1 MIEGRIKN
9 LMIVCATVGTL
20 MSVVAVV
27 QAAGE
32 TDTEPSGESVETV
45 FESVETSVCETT
57 SETSELLS
65 TETVVT
71 EPSVTTISEETE
83 NSLETEA
90 SSETSETEETEESE
104 QTEFISHDFSSCF
117 IYGWYVPSFDYN
129 GNGTITYYLEDD
141 TPFYSIEMNDLDLP
155 DYAWAYTGLRG
166 YIDYCYGSINGLSGA
181 QMESF
186 ETAEDMILSG
196 EVA

>member
-1 MIEGRIKN
+1 MIDGRIKN
-9 LMIVCATVGTL
+9 LMIVCAMVGTL

-45 FESVETSVCETT
+45 FEFVETSVCETT

-65 TETVVT
+65 IETVVT

-90 SSETSETEETEESE
+90 PSETFETEETEEAE

>member
-9 LMIVCATVGTL
+9 LMIVCAMVGTL

-45 FESVETSVCETT
+45 FEFAETSVCETT

-90 SSETSETEETEESE
+90 PSETFETEETEESE
-104 QTEFISHDFSSCF
+104 QTEFISHDFSSCY

>member
-9 LMIVCATVGTL
+9 LMIVCAMVGTL

-45 FESVETSVCETT
+45 FEFVETSVCETT
-57 SETSELLS
+57 SETSEPLS

-104 QTEFISHDFSSCF
+104 QTEFISHDFSSCY

>member
-1 MIEGRIKN
+1 
-9 LMIVCATVGTL
+9 
-20 MSVVAVV
+20 MSVEAAVV
-27 QAAGE
+27 SE
-32 TDTEPSGESVETV
+32 VSDPEVSSV
-45 FESVETSVCETT
+45 
-57 SETSELLS
+57 
-65 TETVVT
+65 
-71 EPSVTTISEETE
+71 
-83 NSLETEA
+83 A

>member
-9 LMIVCATVGTL
+9 LMIVCAMVSTL

-90 SSETSETEETEESE
+90 SSETFETEETEESE

>member
-9 LMIVCATVGTL
+9 LMIVCAMVGTL

-45 FESVETSVCETT
+45 FEFVETSVCETT

-65 TETVVT
+65 IETVVT

-90 SSETSETEETEESE
+90 PSETFETEETEEAE

>member
-9 LMIVCATVGTL
+9 LMIVCAMVGTL

-45 FESVETSVCETT
+45 FEFVETSVCETT

-90 SSETSETEETEESE
+90 SSETFETEETEESE